1 MGKRRKDEGRETGG
15 GRGSKKTEWRYGV
28 RTGRGGP
35 VCMTV
40 IGNSL
45 RILRTKKAEVSRREF
60 RKRGV
65 KLYCKAEA
73 LKMVLYRHKN
83 ILLGATE

>member
-1 MGKRRKDEGRETGG
+1 
-15 GRGSKKTEWRYGV
+15 
-28 RTGRGGP
+28 
-35 VCMTV
+35 MTV
-40 IGNSL
+40 IGKSL

-60 RKRGV
+60 RKRV

>member
-1 MGKRRKDEGRETGG
+1 
-15 GRGSKKTEWRYGV
+15 
-28 RTGRGGP
+28 
-35 VCMTV
+35 MTV

-60 RKRGV
+60 RKWGV